1 MSEMVSDALVFFDA
15 TGDLAYK
22 KSLRALQAM
31 VKRGHLNA
39 IEMDGYEHV
48 LSDAMEGDRAFF
60 AREDYLCVIEHKP
73 GAWGPKE
80 VNDEVSQKRT
90 NHVLPKPDNS
100 FAIDSHRGCQVS
112 TLSQAKCAALP
123 RRFTSVSG
131 ACLQSSPRS
140 RPWSSGRPTHR
151 KASARTRAIQR
162 WNEIRGTVRVEW
174 LFRCS
179 IPPKTG
185 PRRRSVRG
193 A

>member
-1 MSEMVSDALVFFDA
+1 
-15 TGDLAYK
+15 
-22 KSLRALQAM
+22 M

-48 LSDAMEGDRAFF
+48 LSDAMEDDRAFF
-60 AREDYLCVIEHKP
+60 AREDYVEEGWRIVEPVIRPGTLLYEHKP

-100 FAIDSHRGCQVS
+100 FAIDSHRGCRVS

-131 ACLQSSPRS
+131 ACLQSSPRP

-162 WNEIRGTVRVEW
+162 WNEIWGTVRVEW